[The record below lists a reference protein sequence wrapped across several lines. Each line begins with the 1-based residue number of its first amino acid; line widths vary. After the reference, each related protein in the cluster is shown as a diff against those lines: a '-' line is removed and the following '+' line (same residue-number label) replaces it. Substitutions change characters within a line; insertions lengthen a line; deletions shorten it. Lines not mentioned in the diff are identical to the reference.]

1 MGNPTPRWS
10 LAAALRAMDA
20 APVKN
25 QDGDGG
31 ALDTR
36 PTLQARL
43 TALEPLEPVPM
54 AVAAPK
60 R

>member
-1 MGNPTPRWS
+1 MGNPTPRRS
-10 LAAALRAMDA
+10 LADALRAMDA
-20 APVKN
+20 APVRS

-36 PTLQARL
+36 PTLQDRL
-43 TALEPLEPVPM
+43 AALEPLEPVPV
-54 AVAAPK
+54 AEAAPK